1 MNEKL
6 MTYKEFIEKIED
18 ENDDSDEFFDAV
30 SDFTD
35 D

>member
-18 ENDDSDEFFDAV
+18 EKLGGSIALKDSRRK
-30 SDFTD
+30 
-35 D
+35 